1 MINVFYIILGS
12 LSLALGVLG
21 IILPVLPTTPFLLL
35 TAYLYAKGSP
45 RFYLWFTQTKLY
57 DKHLRSFAE
66 TRSMTRG
73 QKWRLMIF
81 VDTMLVISFLL
92 IESTAVKILIIVLVI
107 IKYIYFFTQVKTIK
121 V

>member
-1 MINVFYIILGS
+1 MIRILYIVLGS
-12 LSLALGVLG
+12 ISLGLGVLG

-57 DKHLRSFAE
+57 DKHLRTFAE
-66 TRSMTRG
+66 TRSMTKG

-81 VDTMLVISFLL
+81 VDTMLLISFLL
-92 IESTAVKILIIVLVI
+92 VESTAVRILIVVLVI
-107 IKYIYFFTQVKTIK
+107 IKYVYFFTQVKTIK
-121 V
+121 A